1 MKIAFVAYPAGPLLP
16 PYHGSM
22 GASIYAIA
30 STLAKSCEVLVYGV
44 EDQQRGAKSGIYEG
58 AYYRFFRSSAKDR
71 LVLRTR
77 DRLSRLV
84 QIATPIST
92 SDLLFPSFGRQ
103 VAEDLEREQCD
114 VIHVQHCSQ
123 YVPIIRAFNPR
134 AKIVLHIHAE
144 WFSQS
149 NLSIIERRIRPLD
162 LLLTE
167 ATT

>member
-30 STLAKSCEVLVYGV
+30 SALAKSCEILVYGV

-58 AYYRFFRSSAKDR
+58 AHYRFFRSSAKDR

-92 SDLLFPSFGRQ
+92 SDLLFPSFGGQ
-103 VAEDLEREQCD
+103 VARDLEREQCD
-114 VIHVQHCSQ
+114 VIHV
-123 YVPIIRAFNPR
+123 
-134 AKIVLHIHAE
+134 
-144 WFSQS
+144 
-149 NLSIIERRIRPLD
+149 
-162 LLLTE
+162 
-167 ATT
+167 